1 MAESNRDELAQCASI
16 GQKPAALS
24 DACASGS
31 LKRLPR
37 MNAADRAEPLHL
49 AFDRG
54 TIVLIGDTDFATM
67 PGVAFDAR
75 TGQHRAEGRHY
86 RGIVE
91 HLIRNKVPYTDAAR
105 GWDKAPLE
113 LKLRTEREPF
123 PHQKEAVAAWLKAGS
138 RGCVILPT
146 GTGKSFVAV
155 LAIVATKRPT
165 LVICPTLD
173 LMRQWYNQLTDFL
186 GLDVGLVG
194 GSYFEFK
201 PVTVTTY
208 DSAYR
213 HVERWGRDYGLVVY
227 DEVHHLPGPAYQ
239 SAATAALAPFRLGLT
254 ATPDRADG
262 GEHLLPQLT
271 GPIVYRKE
279 IQELSG
285 VYLAD
290 YETRVLYVDL
300 SEAEQAEYWKQ
311 REIYRGFIARSG
323 ISLGGQNGWQ
333 RFIIEASRSDA
344 GRAALK
350 AWREQKRIERAPAAK
365 FAELDRLLDRHAA
378 ERTIVF
384 TADNAT
390 VHAISRK
397 YLVPAITHQ
406 TKIKERKQILE
417 RFDRGEY
424 TVVVTSQV
432 LNEGVDV
439 PAAAVGIVLSGTGS
453 TRENVQRLG
462 RILRK
467 HGDKQAILYEVIARG
482 TTEVFTSD
490 RRRQHGAFGG
500 EDSPVD

>member
-1 MAESNRDELAQCASI
+1 MQLDSPI
-16 GQKPAALS
+16 T
-24 DACASGS
+24 
-31 LKRLPR
+31 
-37 MNAADRAEPLHL
+37 L

-54 TIVLIGDTDFATM
+54 TLLLAGGDAEFDFSTL
-67 PGVAFDAR
+67 PGVAYDNR
-75 TGQHRAEGRHY
+75 TKTHRAEGRCY
-86 RGIVE
+86 RVIVE
-91 HLIRNKVPYTDAAR
+91 HLIREKLAYEDHAR
-105 GWDKAPLE
+105 GWETAPLALT
-113 LKLRTEREPF
+113 LKSDREPF
-123 PHQKEAVAAWLKAGS
+123 PHQKEAVDAWQKQGS
-138 RGCVILPT
+138 RGCIILPT

-155 LAIVATKRPT
+155 MAIARTKRPT
-165 LVICPTLD
+165 LIIVPTLD
-173 LMRQWYNQLTDFL
+173 LMRQWYNQLCDFF
-186 GLDVGLVG
+186 GIDVGLVG

-213 HVERWGRDYGLVVY
+213 HVERWGNQYGLVVF
-227 DEVHHLPGPAYQ
+227 DEVHHLPGPTYQ
-239 SAATAALAPFRLGLT
+239 MAATAALAPFRLGLS

-262 GEHLLPQLT
+262 AESFLPSLV

-285 VYLAD
+285 DYLAE
-290 YETRVLYVDL
+290 YETRRVYVDL
-300 SEAEQAEYWKQ
+300 TIAEQAEYQKH
-311 REIYRGFIARSG
+311 RDIYRGFISSRG

-333 RFIIEASRSDA
+333 RFIIECSRSDA
-344 GRAALK
+344 GREALK
-350 AWREQKRIERAPAAK
+350 AWREQKRIERAPASKYAK
-365 FAELDRLLDRHAA
+365 LDELLIRHAA
-378 ERTIVF
+378 DRTIVF

-397 YLVPAITHQ
+397 HLVPAITHQ

-439 PAAAVGIVLSGTGS
+439 PAAAVGIVLSGSGS

-467 HGDKQAILYEVIARG
+467 HGDKQAILYEIIANN
-482 TTEVFTSD
+482 TSEVFTSD
-490 RRRQHGAFGG
+490 RRRQHGAFG
-500 EDSPVD
+500 EQSDSLPTSGAMPTALRGHV